1 MANKYYEMFNYEQG
15 KFFIQGI
22 NNEKRKENKEDIS
35 NINNNTDNLLDKE
48 ENNPEEIKIKQE
60 FFKNIVNDFK
70 KMFIYYL
77 EKFLKK

>member
-48 ENNPEEIKIKQE
+48 ESNPEEIKIKQE

-77 EKFLKK
+77 ENFLKK